1 MTAPTRLAENIYLID
16 GMDLGMP
23 ERTGTY
29 VLIED
34 HITLIE
40 TSASPSAPYILEGLE
55 QLGITPDQIKYII
68 VTHIHLDHSGGAGL
82 MLTHCKHAQ
91 LAVHPKGARHLVDPS
106 RLIASAKM
114 VYGERFDT
122 LFDPILPVPE
132 ERLLTMADGETLE
145 IGKEC
150 TLTFY
155 DTPGHSN
162 HHFSIYHP
170 GVNGIFTGDTAG
182 IVYPEL
188 SRRGLNLFLPSTS
201 PNQFDPEKMLNSL
214 RLYEKL
220 GAERLFLGHYGMV
233 ECPAEVYKQ
242 IDSWLTTFLQIAN
255 ESILEVNGV
264 AEQSA
269 LISQRLYHEVKSHL
283 LSLGVAADEP
293 VMDLVRLD
301 LDVSAMGLVDYLIK
315 QK

>member
-1 MTAPTRLAENIYLID
+1 MTSPARLVENIYLID

-40 TSASPSAPYILEGLE
+40 TSASPSAPYILEGLG
-55 QLGITPDQIKYII
+55 QLGITPEQIKYII
-68 VTHIHLDHSGGAGL
+68 VTHIHLDHAGGAGL
-82 MLTHCKHAQ
+82 MLTHCKNAK
-91 LAVHPKGARHLVDPS
+91 LVVHPKGARHLTDPS

-132 ERLLTMADGETLE
+132 ERLMTMADGETLE
-145 IGKEC
+145 IGQEC

-201 PNQFDPEKMLNSL
+201 PNQFNPEKMLHSL
-214 RLYEKL
+214 RLYEEL
-220 GAERLFLGHYGMV
+220 GAERLFFGHYGMA
-233 ECPAEVYKQ
+233 ECPTEVYKQ
-242 IDSWLTTFLQIAN
+242 IGAWLSTFLRIAK
-255 ESILEVNGV
+255 ESILKENGT

-269 LISQRLYHEVKSHL
+269 FLSQRLYSEVKDHL
-283 LSLGVAADEP
+283 LSLGVSADDP

-301 LDVSAMGLVDYLIK
+301 LDVSAMGLVDYLMK